1 MIKQIIKSLFKKKA
15 KKNTLNQNDRIRLT
29 TPDWGR
35 LEDKTNVVIEKH
47 CILSFITEKKGML
60 YFRVISPFYTSPKHA
75 SDRDIVMISRY
86 RFDNSLKY
94 KTA

>member
-1 MIKQIIKSLFKKKA
+1 MFRIIKKLFKKKA
-15 KKNTLNQNDRIRLT
+15 KKVKLTQNDRIRLT

-35 LEDKTNVVIEKH
+35 LEDKTNVVTEKH
-47 CILSFITEKKGML
+47 CILSFVTEKKAML

-75 SDRDIVMISRY
+75 SDRDIIMISRY

-94 KTA
+94 KKA

>member
-1 MIKQIIKSLFKKKA
+1 MLGFIKKLLKKKP
-15 KKNTLNQNDRIRLT
+15 KKTKLSQNDRIRLT

-75 SDRDIVMISRY
+75 NDRDVVMISRY
-86 RFDNSLKY
+86 RFDKSLKY
-94 KTA
+94 KAA